1 MCGIVGVVHVRS
13 PAILPPIEAMRD
25 TLRHRGPD
33 DIGLWVSPDGRVALG
48 HRRLSII
55 DLSPLGHQP
64 MVSPDGNDVL
74 IINGEIYNFEELRR
88 TLAPRGHTF
97 RGRSD
102 TEVLL
107 AAYREWGAGCVER
120 LRGMFAFALYDAR
133 EQCLLL
139 ARDRAGEKPLFVSL
153 TANRL
158 AFASELK
165 ALLAWEAI
173 PRRLDPEALE
183 HFLAYGYVPGDR
195 CLLQGTQKLLPGHV
209 LRFSL
214 VNGASK
220 VWPYWRVPEASV
232 ARPEPADELVTELE
246 ELLGASVRE
255 QLVADVPVGILLSGG
270 VDSSL
275 VTATAARVASGPVR
289 TYTISFPGQG
299 KFDEAPF
306 ARTVATHFGTEHTEL
321 EAEPATVDLLP
332 TLARQY
338 DEPIADS
345 SMVPTYLV
353 SRLVRQSCTVG
364 LGGDGGD
371 ELFGGYHL
379 YNVVLAQQ
387 AVRTVL
393 PGVARRGVSTL
404 AARLPVGFRGRTY
417 LSGLDAAP
425 LTAVARAG
433 LYFDEPTRR
442 ALVPLLCD
450 LPSGVPE
457 AFRTARAAEGRTLV
471 QQMTRADF
479 GSYMVDDILV
489 KVDRASMLASLEMRA
504 PFLDQRIIQFAFGRV
519 PDRLKVSVRRRKI
532 LLRLLAKRLLPPD
545 LDVTRKRG
553 FSIPLRAWMRGSW
566 GDFMRETIRTAEPG
580 LFDPRVVERLI
591 AAQERGLSNQARLF
605 ALTMLEL
612 WRREYGIGLPGGS
625 AA

>member
-1 MCGIVGVVHVRS
+1 VAGVRKLEAGHALRYSLRTGVV
-13 PAILPPIEAMRD
+13 
-25 TLRHRGPD
+25 
-33 DIGLWVSPDGRVALG
+33 
-48 HRRLSII
+48 
-55 DLSPLGHQP
+55 
-64 MVSPDGNDVL
+64 
-74 IINGEIYNFEELRR
+74 
-88 TLAPRGHTF
+88 
-97 RGRSD
+97 
-102 TEVLL
+102 TE
-107 AAYREWGAGCVER
+107 AAYWR
-120 LRGMFAFALYDAR
+120 LPEPRPLRQVRATD
-133 EQCLLL
+133 LL
-139 ARDRAGEKPLFVSL
+139 D
-153 TANRL
+153 
-158 AFASELK
+158 ELE
-165 ALLAWEAI
+165 ALLA
-173 PRRLDPEALE
+173 
-183 HFLAYGYVPGDR
+183 
-195 CLLQGTQKLLPGHV
+195 
-209 LRFSL
+209 
-214 VNGASK
+214 
-220 VWPYWRVPEASV
+220 
-232 ARPEPADELVTELE
+232 
-246 ELLGASVRE
+246 ASVRE

-275 VTATAARVASGPVR
+275 VTALASRVASGPVR
-289 TYTISFPGQG
+289 TFTVSFPGQG
-299 KFDEAPF
+299 KFNEAPF
-306 ARTVATHFGTEHTEL
+306 ARLVARHFGTDHTEL
-321 EAEPATVDLLP
+321 QAEAASVDLLP

-433 LYFDEPTRR
+433 LYFDEETRR
-442 ALVPLLCD
+442 GLVPLLSE
-450 LPSGVPE
+450 LPSGGPE
-457 AFRTARAAEGRTLV
+457 AFRMSRAAEGRTLV

-504 PFLDQRIIQFAFGRV
+504 PFLDRRIIEFAFSRV
-519 PDRLKVSVRRRKI
+519 PDRLKASVRHRKI
-532 LLRLLAKRLLPPD
+532 LLRMLARRLLPPE
-545 LDVTRKRG
+545 LDTTRKRG

-580 LFDPRVVERLI
+580 LFDPRMVERLF

-612 WRREYGIGLPGGS
+612 WRREYHIGLPVES

>member
-1 MCGIVGVVHVRS
+1 
-13 PAILPPIEAMRD
+13 
-25 TLRHRGPD
+25 
-33 DIGLWVSPDGRVALG
+33 
-48 HRRLSII
+48 
-55 DLSPLGHQP
+55 
-64 MVSPDGNDVL
+64 
-74 IINGEIYNFEELRR
+74 
-88 TLAPRGHTF
+88 
-97 RGRSD
+97 
-102 TEVLL
+102 
-107 AAYREWGAGCVER
+107 
-120 LRGMFAFALYDAR
+120 MFAFALYDAR

-139 ARDRAGEKPLFVSL
+139 ARDRAGEKPLFVSV
-153 TANRL
+153 TSDRL

-165 ALLAWEAI
+165 ALLAWDAM
-173 PRRLDPEALE
+173 PRRMDPAALE
-183 HFLAYGYVPGDR
+183 QYLAYGYVPGDA
-195 CLLQGTQKLLPGHV
+195 CLLAGVRKLLPGHA
-209 LRFSL
+209 LRYSL
-214 VNGASK
+214 ATGDAK
-220 VWPYWRVPEASV
+220 VWAYWRL
-232 ARPEPADELVTELE
+232 PEPRPVPADRADELVE
-246 ELLGASVRE
+246 ELDQLLAASVRE

-275 VTATAARVASGPVR
+275 VTAMAARVATGPVR
-289 TYTISFPGQG
+289 TYTVSFAGHG

-306 ARTVATHFGTEHTEL
+306 ARMVAAHFGTRHTEL
-321 EAEPATVDLLP
+321 EAEAVTVDLLP
-332 TLARQY
+332 KLARQY

-345 SMVPTYLV
+345 SMVPTHLV

-393 PGVARRGVSTL
+393 PGAARRGVSTL

-433 LYFDEPTRR
+433 LYFDETTRR
-442 ALVPLLCD
+442 ALVPMLAD
-450 LPSGVPE
+450 LPPGGPE
-457 AFRTARAAEGRTLV
+457 AFRRARAAEGRTLV

-504 PFLDQRIIQFAFGRV
+504 PFLDQRIIEFAFGKV
-519 PDRLKVSVRRRKI
+519 PDRLKASVRHRKI
-532 LLRLLAKRLLPPD
+532 LLRMLARRVLPPA

-566 GDFMRETIRTAEPG
+566 GKFMRDTIRTAAPG
-580 LFDPRVVERLI
+580 LFDQPVVERLF

-605 ALTMLEL
+605 TLTMLEL
-612 WRREYGIGLPGGS
+612 WRREYAVGLPG
-625 AA
+625 

>member
-1 MCGIVGVVHVRS
+1 M
-13 PAILPPIEAMRD
+13 
-25 TLRHRGPD
+25 
-33 DIGLWVSPDGRVALG
+33 
-48 HRRLSII
+48 
-55 DLSPLGHQP
+55 
-64 MVSPDGNDVL
+64 
-74 IINGEIYNFEELRR
+74 
-88 TLAPRGHTF
+88 
-97 RGRSD
+97 
-102 TEVLL
+102 
-107 AAYREWGAGCVER
+107 
-120 LRGMFAFALYDAR
+120 
-133 EQCLLL
+133 
-139 ARDRAGEKPLFVSL
+139 
-153 TANRL
+153 
-158 AFASELK
+158 
-165 ALLAWEAI
+165 
-173 PRRLDPEALE
+173 DPEALE
-183 HFLAYGYVPGDR
+183 HYLAYGYVPGER
-195 CLLQGTQKLLPGHV
+195 CLLAGIRKLLPGHA
-209 LRFSL
+209 LQYSL
-214 VNGASK
+214 VTGESRQ
-220 VWPYWRVPEASV
+220 WSYWRLPEA
-232 ARPEPADELVTELE
+232 RPVPPERADDLVTELE
-246 ELLGASVRE
+246 GLLAASVRE

-275 VTATAARVASGPVR
+275 VTAMAARVASGPVR
-289 TYTISFPGQG
+289 TYTVSFPGQG
-299 KFDEAPF
+299 SYNEAPF
-306 ARTVATHFGTEHTEL
+306 ARTVATHFGTAHTEL
-321 EAEPATVDLLP
+321 EAEAASVDLLP

-393 PGVARRGVSTL
+393 PGAARRGVSTL

-433 LYFDEPTRR
+433 LYFDEATRR
-442 ALVPLLCD
+442 ALVPMLSD
-450 LPSGVPE
+450 LPPGGPE
-457 AFRTARAAEGRTLV
+457 AFRSARAAEGRTLV

-504 PFLDQRIIQFAFGRV
+504 PFLDQRIIEFAFGKV
-519 PDRLKVSVRRRKI
+519 PDRLKASVRHRKI
-532 LLRLLAKRLLPPD
+532 LLRMLARRVLPPA

-566 GDFMRETIRTAEPG
+566 GKFMRDTIRTAAPG
-580 LFDPRVVERLI
+580 LFDQVVVERLF

-605 ALTMLEL
+605 TLTMLEL
-612 WRREYGIGLPGGS
+612 WRREYTVGLPAGS
-625 AA
+625 VP

>member
-1 MCGIVGVVHVRS
+1 MCGIVGVVHVRR
-13 PAILPPIEAMRD
+13 PAAEPPIEAMRE

-33 DIGLWVSPDGRVALG
+33 DAGLWRSEDGRVAFG

-64 MVSPDGNDVL
+64 MLSPDGTVSL
-74 IINGEIYNFEELRR
+74 ILNGEIYNFEELRR
-88 TLAPRGHTF
+88 TLSDLGHRF

-107 AAYREWGAGCVER
+107 AAWQQWGEQCLAR

-139 ARDRAGEKPLFVSL
+139 ARDRAGEKPLFVSA
-153 TANRL
+153 TSDRL

-165 ALLAWEAI
+165 ALLAWDAM
-173 PRRLDPEALE
+173 PRRMDPAALE
-183 HFLAYGYVPGDR
+183 QYLAYGYVPGDA
-195 CLLQGTQKLLPGHV
+195 CLLAGVRKLLPGHA
-209 LRFSL
+209 LRYSL
-214 VNGASK
+214 ATGDAK
-220 VWPYWRVPEASV
+220 VWAYWRL
-232 ARPEPADELVTELE
+232 PEPRPVPADRADELVE
-246 ELLGASVRE
+246 ELDQLLAASVRE

-275 VTATAARVASGPVR
+275 VTAMAARVATGPVR
-289 TYTISFPGQG
+289 TYTVSFAGHG

-306 ARTVATHFGTEHTEL
+306 ARMVAAHFGTRHTEL
-321 EAEPATVDLLP
+321 EAEAVTVDLLP
-332 TLARQY
+332 KLARQY

-345 SMVPTYLV
+345 SMVPTHLV

-393 PGVARRGVSTL
+393 PGAARRGVSTL

-433 LYFDEPTRR
+433 LYFDETTRR
-442 ALVPLLCD
+442 ALVPMLAD
-450 LPSGVPE
+450 LPPGGPE
-457 AFRTARAAEGRTLV
+457 AFRRARAAEGRTLV

-504 PFLDQRIIQFAFGRV
+504 PFLDQRIIEFAFGKV
-519 PDRLKVSVRRRKI
+519 PDRLKASVRHRKI
-532 LLRLLAKRLLPPD
+532 LLRMLARRVLPPA

-566 GDFMRETIRTAEPG
+566 GKFMRDTIRTAAPG
-580 LFDPRVVERLI
+580 LFDQPVVERLF

-605 ALTMLEL
+605 TLTMLEL
-612 WRREYGIGLPGGS
+612 WRREYAVGLPG
-625 AA
+625 

>member
-1 MCGIVGVVHVRS
+1 MCGIVGVAHARP
-13 PAILPPIEAMRD
+13 PAVQPPIEAMRD
-25 TLRHRGPD
+25 ALLHRGPD
-33 DIGLWVSPDGRVALG
+33 DAGAWRSADGRVAFG

-64 MVSPDGNDVL
+64 MQSPDGAVSL
-74 IINGEIYNFEELRR
+74 ILNGEIYNFEELRQ
-88 TLAPRGHTF
+88 TLTGLGHTW

-107 AAYREWGAGCVER
+107 AAWRQWGEQCLER
-120 LRGMFAFALYDAR
+120 LRGQFAFGLYDAR

-139 ARDRAGEKPLFVSL
+139 ARDRAGEKPLFVSA
-153 TANRL
+153 TPDRV

-165 ALLAWEAI
+165 ALLAWDAV
-173 PRRLDPEALE
+173 PRRLDPAALE
-183 HFLAYGYVPGDR
+183 HYLAYGYVPGDA
-195 CLLQGTQKLLPGHV
+195 CLLAGVRKLLPGHA
-209 LRFSL
+209 LRYSL
-214 VNGASK
+214 ATGDTKLWA
-220 VWPYWRVPEASV
+220 YWRL
-232 ARPEPADELVTELE
+232 PEPAPVAPDRADELVVELDQ
-246 ELLGASVRE
+246 LLAASVRE

-275 VTATAARVASGPVR
+275 VTAMAARVASDPVR
-289 TYTISFPGQG
+289 TYTVSFRGHG

-306 ARTVATHFGTEHTEL
+306 ARMVASHFGTRHTEL
-321 EAEPATVDLLP
+321 EAEAATVDILP

-353 SRLVRQSCTVG
+353 SRLVRQGCTVG

-442 ALVPLLCD
+442 ALVPMLQG
-450 LPSGVPE
+450 LPQGGPE
-457 AFRTARAAEGRTLV
+457 GFRAARATGGTTLV

-504 PFLDQRIIQFAFGRV
+504 PFLDQRIIEFAFGKV
-519 PDRLKVSVRRRKI
+519 PDRLKASVRHRKI
-532 LLRLLAKRLLPPD
+532 LLRKLARRVLPPAFNAK
-545 LDVTRKRG
+545 RKRG
-553 FSIPLRAWMRGSW
+553 FSIPLRSWMRGPW
-566 GDFMRETIRTAEPG
+566 GEFMGDTIRGAAPG
-580 LFDPRVVERLI
+580 LLDQAVVDRLF
-591 AAQERGLSNQARLF
+591 AAQARGLSNQARLF
-605 ALTMLEL
+605 TLTMLEL
-612 WRREYGIGLPGGS
+612 WRREYSVLLPG
-625 AA
+625 